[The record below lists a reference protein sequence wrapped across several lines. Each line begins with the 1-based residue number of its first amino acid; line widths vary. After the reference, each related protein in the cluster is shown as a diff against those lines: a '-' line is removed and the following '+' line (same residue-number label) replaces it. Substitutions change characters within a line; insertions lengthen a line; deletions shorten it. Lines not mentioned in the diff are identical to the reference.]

1 MNQISLFDK
10 DGKKKSQ
17 VTLLTEIALTQELFH
32 NKSGDGH
39 AILTINGHR
48 EVWALSSKVYK
59 DWLLEQFFNLT
70 DKGANRNSVR
80 DALGTIECIAKFKR
94 ECKEVHLRTAKLN
107 EKIYIDL
114 CDSNWRVVEI
124 DKHGWTILPKSP
136 VLFIRK
142 KSMAP
147 FPGPKTGGNI
157 NSLWGFLNVEVK
169 DIPLVLGFLL
179 ASLRPNGPY
188 PVLVLVGEQ
197 GTAKSTAARVLRLL
211 IDPSLSPLRSP
222 PKDEK
227 DFLVGCINNW
237 CVVVDNLSGLQSW
250 FSDALCRISTGG
262 SFSAR
267 ALYTDTE
274 EVLIDLQRP
283 IILNGI
289 DDIATRPDLAERSIL
304 LNLQPIQDEKRIAEN
319 EFYENFLKVQPEIL
333 GTLFDAISGGL
344 RDIQN
349 VKLSQLPRMADA
361 ALWVTAAEKSLG
373 LEQGA
378 FIKAYQKN
386 LRNGVVTGIESSPVG
401 RTVIKLMENHIEWH
415 GTATELL
422 EELSRLIDDQT
433 RNSRAWPKSPNWLSN
448 SLRRL
453 GNSLRKIGY
462 ELMLPDQAADRTIS
476 IHRQEEENVQVDRI
490 VEIETLPQHTATMKQ
505 KRQKSLPAHYSRD
518 QGLEVFEI

>member
-1 MNQISLFDK
+1 VNQISLFDK

-227 DFLVGCINNW
+227 DNN
-237 CVVVDNLSGLQSW
+237 S
-250 FSDALCRISTGG
+250 
-262 SFSAR
+262 
-267 ALYTDTE
+267 
-274 EVLIDLQRP
+274 QR
-283 IILNGI
+283 N
-289 DDIATRPDLAERSIL
+289 
-304 LNLQPIQDEKRIAEN
+304 
-319 EFYENFLKVQPEIL
+319 
-333 GTLFDAISGGL
+333 
-344 RDIQN
+344 
-349 VKLSQLPRMADA
+349 
-361 ALWVTAAEKSLG
+361 
-373 LEQGA
+373 
-378 FIKAYQKN
+378 
-386 LRNGVVTGIESSPVG
+386 
-401 RTVIKLMENHIEWH
+401 
-415 GTATELL
+415 
-422 EELSRLIDDQT
+422 
-433 RNSRAWPKSPNWLSN
+433 
-448 SLRRL
+448 
-453 GNSLRKIGY
+453 
-462 ELMLPDQAADRTIS
+462 
-476 IHRQEEENVQVDRI
+476 
-490 VEIETLPQHTATMKQ
+490 
-505 KRQKSLPAHYSRD
+505 
-518 QGLEVFEI
+518 